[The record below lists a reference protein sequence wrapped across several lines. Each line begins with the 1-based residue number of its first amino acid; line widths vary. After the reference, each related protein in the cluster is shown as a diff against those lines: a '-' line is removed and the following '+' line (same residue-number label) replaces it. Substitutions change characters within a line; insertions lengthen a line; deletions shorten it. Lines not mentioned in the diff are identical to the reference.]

1 MPKPDSSEPKF
12 RRRADDRPD
21 ELLDAA
27 LALFVAKGYAHTS
40 VAEIARAAGLSKGAV
55 YLYFPSKQ
63 AILEGLV
70 RRAVTPVATR
80 ALASADLAR
89 GDMRRVLSA
98 ALRGIAAGLA
108 DPNTFAV
115 PKIIIREAVVAPEIA
130 EMYRR
135 AVLDTVIPAAVG
147 LIETAIA
154 SGQMRPVDP
163 ELTLRSVIGPVALHL
178 LLSEVFG
185 IRPADG
191 LALDRLVEN
200 HLDILFNGLFLPEV
214 PTDV

>member
-1 MPKPDSSEPKF
+1 MS
-12 RRRADDRPD
+12 
-21 ELLDAA
+21 
-27 LALFVAKGYAHTS
+27 TTT
-40 VAEIARAAGLSKGAV
+40 EIARALW
-55 YLYFPSKQ
+55 Q
-63 AILEGLV
+63 APPGTEGTHH
-70 RRAVTPVATR
+70 A
-80 ALASADLAR
+80 
-89 GDMRRVLSA
+89 
-98 ALRGIAAGLA
+98 
-108 DPNTFAV
+108 
-115 PKIIIREAVVAPEIA
+115 
-130 EMYRR
+130 RR